1 MGGGAGAREL
11 SVEDL
16 KREEDGIREN
26 YSASQNANVNACDEK
41 LKLAEEEVVR
51 AGGVSEDSEN
61 ALLRYSVCL
70 LYLLY
75 YYAFPPCRGA
85 SGARVGGS
93 VVNAE
98 NQGLRSREERRVWCL
113 EALELPYG
121 DGC

>member
-1 MGGGAGAREL
+1 MEGVRGGRAGGGEASHALVWGGAGAREL

-70 LYLLY
+70 LYY
-75 YYAFPPCRGA
+75 HASPPCRGG
-85 SGARVGGS
+85 SGARGGGDS

-98 NQGLRSREERRVWCL
+98 NQGRRSRQE
-113 EALELPYG
+113 
-121 DGC
+121 